1 MKVNKRKQIKVF
13 LIALISILTISIGYA
28 SISAINMLIN
38 GNGTASVNQNNFK
51 VHFTEAK
58 EITGTTGVD
67 GTSIIE
73 SDDTVAS
80 FNVMGLSKTGDYAE
94 AKYTVKNDSAGIG
107 ASIGLQVTNSNSE
120 YFIITETIDDNKLQA
135 GEETLATVKVEMIK
149 TPTTDS
155 VTTNITATLTASPLE
170 NANAIGG
177 DTDSKVEP
185 TAFARDSWATIKTN
199 VQNGNTNQYNIGDTK
214 EVTINNTNY
223 TVRLSNK
230 TTGEHCGDEDTA
242 YSQTAC
248 GFVVEFLDVIGD
260 GSMNSLNTNIG
271 GYPGSELYTNLQGT
285 VYNSLPSDLRS
296 VIKPTRVISGYGSN
310 GVDSA
315 NFVSTDKLYLL
326 SGTEIYGTD
335 AGGNN
340 LFDRAAGTTHQ
351 LEYYSSN
358 MVSYDTS
365 EMSGTNLDIILKRNS
380 QASYSSWMLRS
391 AYSFNGINFTIV
403 GADGRWNTNLASI
416 TSGISPAFRIG

>member
-1 MKVNKRKQIKVF
+1 M
-13 LIALISILTISIGYA
+13 
-28 SISAINMLIN
+28 
-38 GNGTASVNQNNFK
+38 
-51 VHFTEAK
+51 
-58 EITGTTGVD
+58 
-67 GTSIIE
+67 
-73 SDDTVAS
+73 AS
-80 FNVMGLSKTGDYAE
+80 FNVTGLTKEGDYAE
-94 AKYTVKNDSAGIG
+94 AKYTVSNDSVGIG
-107 ASIGLQVTNSNSE
+107 AEISLNVTTTNTE
-120 YFIITETIDDNKLQA
+120 YFKVTETIDDNKLQA
-135 GEETLATVKVEMIK
+135 GEETTVTVKVEVLK
-149 TPTTDS
+149 TPITDS
-155 VTTNITATLTASPLE
+155 VTTSVTAKVIATPLE
-170 NANAIGG
+170 NSSAIDG
-177 DTDSKVEP
+177 DRDSKATDDPISFE
-185 TAFARDSWATIKTN
+185 ADSWRTIQTAVRN
-199 VQNGNTNQYNIGDTK
+199 NNTSLYNIGDTK
-214 EVTINNTNY
+214 EVYMSGNY
-223 TVRLSNK
+223 YSVRIANK
-230 TTGEHCGDEDTA
+230 TTGEHCGDNDTA